1 MSIWVFI
8 HACAPAVRYYCW
20 KVVARV
26 GSDRSMAIRRGRGRG
41 RGRCP
46 QVLDRS
52 RSAKRGWWMYVCWW
66 GCVAY
71 VVGGW
76 CNNVTS
82 SGSDASIRT
91 RTCER
96 SGWSPS
102 YISYV
107 RACSR
112 TGKSAM
118 TCRFEIDSLRRAP
131 YVWFAKFY
139 SCSGGNCFSTNA
151 RDIFEWW
158 INKLTLAFNL
168 IRLRLLPVDLEC
180 NN

>member
-1 MSIWVFI
+1 
-8 HACAPAVRYYCW
+8 
-20 KVVARV
+20 
-26 GSDRSMAIRRGRGRG
+26 
-41 RGRCP
+41 
-46 QVLDRS
+46 
-52 RSAKRGWWMYVCWW
+52 MYVCWW

-180 NN
+180 NNTACMATAHRPRPESSWVLTARLTRMYVPAPSCFPQLG

>member
-1 MSIWVFI
+1 M
-8 HACAPAVRYYCW
+8 HALRPSVIIVERSS
-20 KVVARV
+20 VARV
-26 GSDRSMAIRRGRGRG
+26 GSDRSMAIRRGRG

-112 TGKSAM
+112 TGKSGNDM
-118 TCRFEIDSLRRAP
+118 SLRDRFSPSRA
-131 YVWFAKFY
+131 VRVV
-139 SCSGGNCFSTNA
+139 CQVLQLL
-151 RDIFEWW
+151 WW
-158 INKLTLAFNL
+158 QLLFDQCKGY
-168 IRLRLLPVDLEC
+168 IRMVDQ
-180 NN
+180 